1 MAKKSAKKTTP
12 ARSNKRKTPVMSHAI
27 GRAPAGL
34 LDAEGSLAD
43 LLLRGAQENDVGMV
57 FVQADG
63 SELDISYAQILQ
75 QARARLAGLREAGVP
90 TGVPVPMVVN
100 HGPDFLVTF
109 WACILGGI
117 VPAPLTYPTSFTSPN
132 NALTKVYEVWQQ
144 LERRPILGDRM
155 LAEKLAQT
163 ELIDTSSMRVLVGDD
178 LDRPDTTDAETTPG
192 RADDIAFI
200 QYSSGSTGS
209 PKGVTL
215 THRNLLVNVEALML
229 ATEHKSGETTASWMP
244 FSHDMGLICLH
255 LFPLAGLAKQINMA
269 PQLFVRRPLLW
280 LEKIAQHRA
289 VLTGSP
295 NFGYRLVLDKLTPE
309 HVQALDLSPLRV
321 ILNGAEPIS
330 VPLMREFTEA
340 LTPSGLR
347 PEAVY
352 PVYGMAEASVGLAIP
367 PMGQPAI
374 IRAVDRRLLAESGRV
389 KVVDEHDPEAILI
402 PDEGPPIAASECR
415 VVDDAGKL
423 LPEGNV
429 GHIQIRGLNVT
440 QGFYANPEA
449 TSEAKDGDWIRTG
462 DLGFMIDG
470 RLSITGR
477 AKDIIIVDGQKF
489 FAYDLEACAETVEG
503 VATGK
508 VIACG
513 WNDADIGRE
522 RVALFVGVR
531 GEEGKALLAQV
542 WRKINVVFGIAADYL
557 VAIKSVPRTTSG
569 KLQRFAMRKAFLAGE
584 FVDSTFTA
592 DDLLAEP
599 VQAPAQVQAVEV
611 PSEEALKARI
621 RSVWAQILGRD
632 EARIALDRPFLEL
645 GGTSVKA
652 VQVLG
657 ALEQDL
663 ATTLSHEFLLQCR
676 TIEDMAAYL
685 QAHLARHDHAALTET
700 RTTIAANVDS
710 DEDIAIIGMACR
722 FPQADTPEAFWD
734 NLIQGRDCV
743 SEVPRERWDADIHY
757 QPGVAGKSNSRWGGF
772 IDAPYAFDP
781 EFFHISAEEA
791 RIMDPQQRLFLQ
803 TTWEAL
809 ERAGHA
815 GARTQGKR
823 VGVFVGAGHLN
834 YLEHHLHGLDL
845 QRLQGFD
852 SVRNLPQEQR
862 EALVAEWK
870 TRFGDSALQ
879 PNTLVD
885 NLLNMIAARTSHAL
899 NFKGPSLAVDTACS
913 SSLVAVHLACDSLR
927 RGECEV
933 AVAGGVNLNLTPTP
947 YLMFSRAGA
956 LSPSGRCR
964 VFDAGADGMV
974 PGEGAGTVVLKPL
987 KRALADGDPVLA
999 VIKRS
1004 AINNDGRSLGV
1015 MAPNPDGQRVAIA
1028 SAYDDVKAGDGRL
1041 KPADIQYVEAHGT
1054 GTAIG
1059 DPSELRAL
1067 AHVFAELGAPDDC
1080 VVGSVKANIGHLL
1093 SAAGVASLIK
1103 LVLALQHRQM
1113 PPSLHVKQVNPQI
1126 DSAAG
1131 KRVFRVLQEA
1141 QTWDAPTQ
1149 GARRGA
1155 INSFGF
1161 GGTNCH
1167 MVVEESPST
1176 AHEPRAE
1183 RPQHL
1188 LCLSAQNEAALQRRA
1203 SDLAAALQR
1212 WPDQAAVDV
1221 AFSQH
1226 TGRAHLSERLFVV
1239 GDSVEALAE
1248 QLAGGEYRRARASQ
1262 TPAKVALMF
1271 TGQGAQYPGMAR
1283 RLYDTLPSFKR
1294 ILDECAACFDGQLE
1308 KPLLSYLYAADSDEA
1323 LLAQTWL
1330 TQPLMFSIDYALGR
1344 LLLDWGIEPACM
1356 LGHSVGEYAAACLA
1370 GVMRLEDA
1378 AKIIAARGRLIAAL
1392 PAGGGM
1398 TAVFESQE
1406 HLAPLL
1412 TAYEGKLWFGAH
1424 NGNHQVVSG
1433 RLEALA
1439 KLQEQLQAQGKVC
1452 RALKVSHAF
1461 HTPLLEPML
1470 DAFGKVLAEVE
1481 FSAPKIPLISNLGGQ
1496 WIEDRVLDAGYWR
1509 EHVLAPVCFE
1519 QSVQLAAERGIGV
1532 FVECGPDKVLSNLA
1546 RHILGTQAQV
1556 FPTLDRKRDDWHG
1569 LLPALGGLYL
1579 NGVEPDWEACDADFA
1594 PKRVALP
1601 TYPFAREEYRI
1612 VTNDTAS
1619 VLGPFSL
1626 REKGWDEGTV
1636 EVGSSTLLQP
1646 VPVQDRNGERGE
1658 LAGVQTLSASPN
1670 PHPAFGHSLP
1680 KGEGKNNGSGLQDWY
1695 QVVQALVAELAEI
1708 PASQVDMF
1716 RNFHDLG
1723 LDSATAVKLA
1733 ERLGELTQTRLPPT
1747 LLFEHQSPTALVEY
1761 LRAEAVLTRQSVARE
1776 AVGAST
1782 ASALIPIGATG
1793 TASNAISTESIAD
1806 LPHVRDHDIAI
1817 IGMSLRMPGAD
1828 TPEQFWQ
1835 ALIEGRKAIREVRP
1849 DQWSLDDYFKT
1860 EDQEAH
1866 TSYTKWG
1873 AFLDKPYDFDP
1884 MFFGISPREAEA
1896 MDPQQRLFLEVAFE
1910 ALQQSGYGG
1919 DFRTR
1924 EIGIYVGCEQNQYGE
1939 HFVSHQRYQALLRR
1953 YAKMEWFK
1961 QLPEAARAEL
1971 LTTLNDVMRPAEL
1984 ISDAVAGQG
1993 LNEIPARVS
2002 HWLDLRGP
2010 NLMVNTA
2017 CSSSLVALHLACES
2031 LRTGESRI
2039 AIAGGAYLTGC
2050 DTPFVFLS
2058 RLGAVSPTGECLPFD
2073 AKANGMVLGEAV
2085 SAVIL
2090 KPLKDAIADGDH
2102 VHAVIKG
2109 SAINNDGH
2117 SNGITAPNPRGQ
2129 AEALRK
2135 AYVNAGLSP
2144 DLVSYVE
2151 CHGTGTP
2158 LGDPVEIEG
2167 MTQAFRKFTD
2177 RKQFC
2182 AVGSLKAAFGHS
2194 LSGSSLPSLI
2204 KVVLSLQHRTIPATV
2219 GYNQANPHIDFAD
2232 SPFHVVSGRPLSWQP
2247 SGDQPLR
2254 AGINSFGFGG
2264 TNCHVVLEEAP
2275 RLPPPAQNQ
2284 DATQLLLL
2292 SGRTQNVLQ
2301 EIATRLLGSV
2311 EKHPEYR
2318 PSQICLSMNGTQRDL
2333 AFKAALLVRDRHDL
2347 QTKLAALSAGRE
2359 TPGIEVRRGNP
2370 KQVPQVSLVLDGV
2383 NPLDAQ
2389 QAQELIDAFP
2399 LLQQICNDCKG
2410 YYRDAMAYSNPLNQQ
2425 HLDEL
2430 LYAFAVQYALGRLL
2444 MSAEIKPAAIV
2455 AEGTGVLAGACLLGM
2470 LSLKQAVAM
2479 LSRYALGRH
2488 EIVDGAFE
2496 PDMLDNGRR
2505 GDSWHCPLVLPGAVL
2520 RSNHDQAAVQ
2530 LSAYLQQ
2537 PRRLGA
2543 QDVQEL
2549 ARGDYGLVHLGGS
2562 RELREQLGIADAGNW
2577 LGVSEPGQARDGHER
2592 LLALFGRMYVRG
2604 IRYNARVLA
2613 TAGARR
2619 VPLPTYPFE
2628 NKPYRYKALTVPGQ
2642 QVSSQ
2647 QAAVAT
2653 PAQTAAPSV
2662 PTLVPIATSTTTP
2675 PLPRLQPIAPSSQSL
2690 TRLQPAALAQQALST
2705 AQRTALAEELR
2716 KELSQVS

>member
-1 MAKKSAKKTTP
+1 MAKKSAKKTAP

-27 GRAPAGL
+27 GRAPAGV

-43 LLLRGAQENDVGMV
+43 LLLRGAQANDVGMV
-57 FVQADG
+57 FVQPDG
-63 SELDISYAQILQ
+63 SELNVSYAQILQ
-75 QARARLAGLREAGVP
+75 QAKARLAGLREAGVP

-117 VPAPLTYPTSFTSPN
+117 VPAPLTYPTSFTSAN

-144 LERRPILGDRM
+144 LEQRPILGDRM

-163 ELIDTSSMRVLVGDD
+163 VLIDTSGMRVLVGDD
-178 LDRPDTTDAETTPG
+178 LDRPGTEAEPAPG

-215 THRNLLVNVEALML
+215 THRNLLINVEALLL
-229 ATEHKSGETTASWMP
+229 ATEHKSGETIASWMP

-280 LEKIAQHRA
+280 LEKIAEHRA

-309 HVQALDLSPLRV
+309 YVEALDLSALRV

-330 VPLMREFTEA
+330 VPLMREFTAA

-374 IRAVDRRLLAESGRV
+374 IRAIDRRLLAESGRV

-449 TSEAKDGDWIRTG
+449 TDEAKDGDWIRTG

-489 FAYDLEACAETVEG
+489 FAYDLEACAESVEG

-531 GEEGKALLAQV
+531 GEQGRDLLAQV
-542 WRKINVVFGIAADYL
+542 WRKINAVFGIAADYL

-584 FVDSTFTA
+584 FADSTFTV

-599 VQAPAQVQAVEV
+599 VRAEAAVQDIEV
-611 PSEEALKARI
+611 LSAEALKTRI

-632 EARIALDRPFLEL
+632 EARIPLDRPFLEL

-685 QAHLARHDHAALTET
+685 QAHLARHDHAALEET
-700 RTTIAANVDS
+700 KTVAANIDS

-722 FPQADTPEAFWD
+722 FPQADTPEVFWD

-815 GARTQGKR
+815 GVRTHGKR

-870 TRFGDSALQ
+870 TRFGDSELQ

-899 NFKGPSLAVDTACS
+899 NFKGPSLTVDTACS

-927 RGECEV
+927 RGECEI

-964 VFDAGADGMV
+964 VFDAEADGMV

-1015 MAPNPDGQRVAIA
+1015 MAPNPDGQRVAVA
-1028 SAYDDVKAGDGRL
+1028 SAYRDGRL

-1067 AHVFAELGAPDDC
+1067 AHVFSELGAPNDC

-1113 PPSLHVKQVNPQI
+1113 PPSLHVKRVNAQI
-1126 DSAAG
+1126 DGQIDTTTG
-1131 KRVFRVLQEA
+1131 KPVFRVLQEA
-1141 QTWDAPTQ
+1141 QGWEAPAQ

-1212 WPDQAAVDV
+1212 WSDQAAIDVGVVDIGAV
-1221 AFSQH
+1221 DIAFSQH
-1226 TGRAHLSERLFVV
+1226 TGRAHLPERLFVV
-1239 GDSVEALAE
+1239 GDSTEALAE
-1248 QLAGGEYRRARASQ
+1248 QLAGGEYKRARASQ
-1262 TPAKVALMF
+1262 APAKVALMF

-1294 ILDECAACFDGQLE
+1294 ILDECAACFEGQLE
-1308 KPLLSYLYAADSDEA
+1308 KPLLSYLYAADGDEA

-1344 LLLDWGIEPACM
+1344 LLLDWGVKPACM

-1406 HLAPLL
+1406 NLAPLL
-1412 TAYEGKLWFGAH
+1412 AAYEGELWFGAH

-1433 RLEALA
+1433 KLDALA

-1470 DAFGKVLAEVE
+1470 DAFEKVLAEVE
-1481 FSAPKIPLISNLGGQ
+1481 LSAPKIPLISNLGGQ

-1546 RHILGTQAQV
+1546 RHILGAQAQV

-1579 NGVEPDWEACDADFA
+1579 NGVEPNWEAYDADFA
-1594 PKRVALP
+1594 PRRIALP
-1601 TYPFAREEYRI
+1601 TYPFARDEYRI
-1612 VTNDTAS
+1612 VTHDTAS
-1619 VLGPFSL
+1619 ASEAAAPRVQDWS
-1626 REKGWDEGTV
+1626 GTA
-1636 EVGSSTLLQP
+1636 ESGRLLALQS
-1646 VPVQDRNGERGE
+1646 VPVRTANEERFI
-1658 LAGVQTLSASPN
+1658 VQA
-1670 PHPAFGHSLP
+1670 PAQQRKESEKP
-1680 KGEGKNNGSGLQDWY
+1680 LQDWY
-1695 QVVQALVAELAEI
+1695 QVVQTLVAELAEI

-1733 ERLGELTQTRLPPT
+1733 GRLGELTQTKLPPT

-1761 LRAEAVLTRQSVARE
+1761 LRAEAVLTRQPAAHE
-1776 AVGAST
+1776 TVGAPT
-1782 ASALIPIGATG
+1782 ASSLIPLGATS
-1793 TASNAISTESIAD
+1793 AAPSAISIESTAD

-1828 TPEQFWQ
+1828 TSEQFWQ

-1849 DQWSLDDYFKT
+1849 EQWSLEDYFKA

-1953 YAKMEWFK
+1953 YAQMEWFK

-1971 LTTLNDVMRPAEL
+1971 LGTLNDVMRPAEL

-2031 LRTGESRI
+2031 LRSGESRI

-2073 AKANGMVLGEAV
+2073 AKSNGMVLGEAV

-2102 VHAVIKG
+2102 IHAVIKG

-2204 KVVLSLQHRTIPATV
+2204 KVVLSLQHRTIPATA
-2219 GYNQANPHIDFAD
+2219 GYNLANPHIDFAS
-2232 SPFHVVSGRPLSWQP
+2232 SPFHVVAGRPMSWQP

-2275 RLPPPAQNQ
+2275 RLPPPVQSQ

-2301 EIATRLLGSV
+2301 EIATRLLGAV
-2311 EKHPEYR
+2311 EKHPEYK
-2318 PSQICLSMNGTQRDL
+2318 PSQVCLSMNGTQRDL

-2347 QTKLAALSAGRE
+2347 QSKLAALSAGRE

-2399 LLQQICNDCKG
+2399 LLLQICADCKG

-2488 EIVDGAFE
+2488 EIVDGAFDSE
-2496 PDMLDNGRR
+2496 AR

-2520 RSNHDQAAVQ
+2520 RSNQDQAAVQ

-2604 IRYNARVLA
+2604 IRFNARVLA

-2642 QVSSQ
+2642 QTV
-2647 QAAVAT
+2647 AAT
-2653 PAQTAAPSV
+2653 PAQTTAPSV
-2662 PTLVPIATSTTTP
+2662 PALVPIATPRTAPS
-2675 PLPRLQPIAPSSQSL
+2675 LPRLQPAAPSSQSL
-2690 TRLQPAALAQQALST
+2690 TRLQPVALAQQALST